1 MRQQLKIQRMK
12 KSLLIILTLI
22 LTATFKTYS
31 LPKLSSFPSAKATIF
46 LDFDG
51 QTVSATAW
59 NGGNTLYC
67 AAAVLTDNQINE
79 IFNRVSE
86 DYRPF
91 NINITTD
98 STIFLAAPLSQRIRI
113 IITTTSDWYPGVGG
127 VSFTGSFIWGD
138 DTPGFV
144 FADRLANSPK
154 MIAECCTHESGH
166 TLGLSHQ
173 AKYSGTC
180 TLVSTYNDGNGTGE
194 TSWAPVMGNSYYRN
208 LSGWNNG
215 PTPTGCTSDQD
226 NLSIITGRNG
236 FSYRTDDHSDD
247 PAVNPTVLNITNN
260 QFSENGIITTN
271 TDKDAFKITIPKSG
285 VLHVDGIPFSV
296 GPGNEGADLDMKIT
310 LLNARR
316 EVVKVFDPQD
326 KLNVTIDTTLLA
338 GDYYLVVNGSGNA
351 NTTNY
356 GSLGSYRIGGV
367 FSPLTVTPVSQVVL
381 SGESNKGNYHLNW
394 NIIADEQIKNLS
406 IETSVD
412 GFMFN
417 NLVQLPANDKSFN
430 YTPLTNS
437 NTYYRLKAISIT
449 GQTTYSNI
457 ILLKGVESTKGT
469 FSISNLVTSE
479 ITVKAPQNYQYQIAD
494 ISGRMI
500 KTGSAD
506 AGITNININNSPNG
520 IYIMQIVCNNQR
532 TTQRIVKL

>member
-79 IFNRVSE
+79 IFKRVSE

>member
-406 IETSVD
+406 METSVD

>member
-1 MRQQLKIQRMK
+1 
-12 KSLLIILTLI
+12 
-22 LTATFKTYS
+22 
-31 LPKLSSFPSAKATIF
+31 
-46 LDFDG
+46 
-51 QTVSATAW
+51 
-59 NGGNTLYC
+59 GNTLYC
-67 AAAVLTDNQINE
+67 APAVLTDNQINE

-98 STIFLAAPLSQRIRI
+98 STVFLAAPLSQRIRI
-113 IITTTSDWYPGVGG
+113 IITTTSNWYPGVGG

-144 FADRLANSPK
+144 FADKLANSPK

-166 TLGLSHQ
+166 TVGLSHQ

-180 TLVSTYNDGNGTGE
+180 TLVSTYNDGNGIGE

-215 PTPTGCTSDQD
+215 PTPTGCTADQD
-226 NLSIITGRNG
+226 NLSIITSRNG

-285 VLHVDGIPFSV
+285 VLHVDASPFSV
-296 GPGNEGADLDMKIT
+296 GPGNEGADLDMKVT
-310 LLNARR
+310 LLNAGM
-316 EVVKVFDPQD
+316 EVVKVYDPQD
-326 KLNVTIDTTLLA
+326 KLNVTIDTTLLE

-351 NTTNY
+351 NATNY

-367 FSPLTVTPVSQVVL
+367 FSPLTVTPLSQVLL

-394 NIIADEQIKNLS
+394 NIISDEQVKDLS
-406 IETSVD
+406 MESSVD
-412 GFMFN
+412 GFIFN
-417 NLVQLPANDKSFN
+417 NLAQLSTNDKSFT
-430 YTPLTNS
+430 YSPYTNS
-437 NTYYRLKAISIT
+437 NTYYRLKVISVT

-457 ILLKGVESTKGT
+457 VLLKGMESTNGT
-469 FSISNLVTSE
+469 FSISNMVTSE

-494 ISGRMI
+494 MSGRVI

-506 AGITNININNSPNG
+506 AGVTNININNSPKG
-520 IYIMQIVCNNQR
+520 IYIMQIFCNNQR
-532 TTQRIVKL
+532 TTKRIVKL

>member
-113 IITTTSDWYPGVGG
+113 IITTTSVWYPGVGG

-226 NLSIITGRNG
+226 NLSIITGRNS

-296 GPGNEGADLDMKIT
+296 GPDNEGADLDMKIT

-406 IETSVD
+406 METSVD

-469 FSISNLVTSE
+469 FSISNLVTSD

>member
-194 TSWAPVMGNSYYRN
+194 ISWAPVMGNSYYRN

>member
-79 IFNRVSE
+79 IFKRVSE

-406 IETSVD
+406 METSVD